1 MRVTI
6 EVGNPQDMAQ
16 LLSALN
22 SMNLESVHV
31 VVEETV
37 NHKSKNGKD
46 LLVSL
51 HRPIA
56 KKLDLDAL
64 KKERNYKGVNRE
76 RFNKLVKE
84 INITEPIDLLISQ
97 LSR

>member
-6 EVGNPQDMAQ
+6 EVGNPNDMAQ
-16 LLSALN
+16 LLSVLN

-31 VVEETV
+31 VMDQGAA
-37 NHKSKNGKD
+37 NGLKPKQD
-46 LLVSL
+46 LLESL
-51 HRPIA
+51 HRPVA
-56 KKLDLDAL
+56 KTLNLDAL
-64 KKERNYKGVNRE
+64 KKARNYQGVNRE

-84 INITEPIDLLISQ
+84 INITEPIDLLLSQ